1 MAPKHPRK
9 AIPTEPGVYQFFDE
23 RDRVLYVGKA
33 RNLRSRLNSYFQ
45 APENLHP
52 RTAAM
57 VASADHVE
65 WMVTVTEVEALVLEN
80 SLINT
85 LQPRF
90 NVRLKDDKSYPW
102 LAISTKDPWP
112 RPQITRGAR
121 RRGVR
126 YFGPFVHARALR
138 QTVDLLLP
146 IFPVRSCADSKFKRH
161 ERSGRPCLLADIDRC
176 SAPCVGMVSDAE
188 YQELI
193 QGFVR
198 FFSGEVAPIR
208 KNLEAAMATAS
219 AGRHYER
226 AAKIRDQLEA
236 IDHAAHTQQVVL
248 GEREFLD
255 VIGLATNDLQ
265 LAMAVVH
272 IRHGR
277 IVGQNLSVADLVED
291 LEPAVLVATVLR
303 DVYGKASV
311 NVPPTIALRI
321 EPKDADAV
329 RPWLEEQRAGSVTFV
344 VPQRGSRLAMVELAE
359 RSARDELKR
368 DSMRRSVDHNSRSKA
383 LVEIQEAL
391 QLERPPFR
399 IECFDMSHL
408 QGRSYVGSM
417 VVFEDGLPLKSAY
430 RHFTVKSVA
439 GNDDFAAMAE
449 VLRRR
454 MARWDDDGPQGRK
467 FASRADLLLI
477 DGGLGQLS
485 AVTTVLDELGKSDAV
500 DVASLAKRFEE
511 VYRPSSS
518 TPIRLPRGSEALFL
532 LQRVRDEAHRF
543 AITYHRSKRAKAVFA
558 TGLEGI
564 KGLGPARVEKLLS
577 AFGTLENLRKASVDQ
592 IIAETGLSFD
602 LSRSVAEALR
612 LPEAESIDG

>member
-1 MAPKHPRK
+1 MAPRHPGK
-9 AIPTEPGVYQFFDE
+9 AIPTEPGVYQFFD
-23 RDRVLYVGKA
+23 DKNRVLYVGKA
-33 RNLRSRLNSYFQ
+33 RNLRSRLSSYFQ
-45 APENLHP
+45 APDKLHP

-65 WMVTVTEVEALVLEN
+65 WMVTTTEVEALVLEN
-80 SLINT
+80 SLING

-102 LAISTKDPWP
+102 LAIGTKEPWP
-112 RPQITRGAR
+112 RPQVTRGAR
-121 RRGVR
+121 RKGVR
-126 YFGPFVHARALR
+126 YFGPFVHARSLR

-146 IFPVRSCADSKFKRH
+146 IFPVRSCPDSKFKRH

-176 SAPCVGMVSDAE
+176 SAPCVGRVSEAE
-188 YQELI
+188 YESLV

-208 KNLEAAMATAS
+208 KSLEISMSTAAS
-219 AGRHYER
+219 ERNYER
-226 AAKIRDQLEA
+226 AAKFRDQLEA
-236 IDHAAHTQQVVL
+236 IDHAAQAQQVVL
-248 GEREFLD
+248 SQREFLD
-255 VIGLATNDLQ
+255 VIGLASDDLQ

-291 LEPAVLVATVLR
+291 LDPEALIATVLR
-303 DVYGKASV
+303 DIYGKAAV
-311 NVPPTIALRI
+311 DVPSIIALRVVPR
-321 EPKDADAV
+321 EHDAV
-329 RPWLEEQRAGSVTFV
+329 GTWLSEQRNGPVSFV
-344 VPQRGSRLAMVELAE
+344 VPQRGARLAMMELAE

-368 DSMRRSVDHNSRSKA
+368 DSMRRSVDHNARSKA
-383 LVEIQEAL
+383 LLEIQEAL
-391 QLERPPFR
+391 GLERPPFR

-430 RHFTVKSVA
+430 RHFAIKTVP

-454 MARWDDDGPQGRK
+454 MLRFDDEDERGRR
-467 FASRADLLLI
+467 FGARADLLLI

-485 AVTTVLDELGKSDAV
+485 AVTTVLDELNKADAV
-500 DVASLAKRFEE
+500 EVASLAKRFEE
-511 VYRPSSS
+511 VYRPGSSV
-518 TPIRLPRGSEALFL
+518 PIRLPRGSEALFL

-543 AITYHRSKRAKAVFA
+543 AISYHRSKRAKAVFA

-564 KGLGPARVEKLLS
+564 KGLGPARINRLLG
-577 AFGTLENLRKASVDQ
+577 AFGTLEKIKTASLEEISAQ
-592 IIAETGLSFD
+592 SGISQELA
-602 LSRSVAEALR
+602 RSVAEALSLR
-612 LPEAESIDG
+612 EAESVDG

>member
-1 MAPKHPRK
+1 MAPRHPGK
-9 AIPTEPGVYQFFDE
+9 AIPTEPGVYQFFD
-23 RDRVLYVGKA
+23 DKNRVLYVGKA
-33 RNLRSRLNSYFQ
+33 RNLRSRLSSYFQ
-45 APENLHP
+45 APDKLHP

-65 WMVTVTEVEALVLEN
+65 WMVTTTEVEALVLEN
-80 SLINT
+80 SLING

-102 LAISTKDPWP
+102 LAIGTKEPWP
-112 RPQITRGAR
+112 RPQVTRGAR
-121 RRGVR
+121 RKGVR
-126 YFGPFVHARALR
+126 YFGPFVHARSLR

-146 IFPVRSCADSKFKRH
+146 IFPVRSCPDSKFKRH

-176 SAPCVGMVSDAE
+176 SAPCVGRVSEAE
-188 YQELI
+188 YESLV

-208 KNLEAAMATAS
+208 KSLETSMSTAATE
-219 AGRHYER
+219 RNYER
-226 AAKIRDQLEA
+226 AAKFRDQLEA
-236 IDHAAHTQQVVL
+236 IDHAAQAQQVVL
-248 GEREFLD
+248 SQREFLD
-255 VIGLATNDLQ
+255 VIGLASDDLQ

-291 LEPAVLVATVLR
+291 LDPEALIATVLR
-303 DVYGKASV
+303 DIYGKAAV
-311 NVPPTIALRI
+311 DVPSIIALRVAPR
-321 EPKDADAV
+321 EHDAV
-329 RPWLEEQRAGSVTFV
+329 GTWLSEQRNGPVSFV
-344 VPQRGSRLAMVELAE
+344 VPQRGARLAMMELAE

-368 DSMRRSVDHNSRSKA
+368 DSMRRSVDHNARSKA
-383 LVEIQEAL
+383 LLEIQEAL
-391 QLERPPFR
+391 GLERPPFR

-430 RHFTVKSVA
+430 RHFAIKTVP

-454 MARWDDDGPQGRK
+454 MLRFDDEDERGRR
-467 FASRADLLLI
+467 FGARADLLLI

-485 AVTTVLDELGKSDAV
+485 AVTTVLDELNKADAV
-500 DVASLAKRFEE
+500 EVASLAKRFEE
-511 VYRPSSS
+511 VYRPGSSV
-518 TPIRLPRGSEALFL
+518 PIRLPRGSEALFL

-543 AITYHRSKRAKAVFA
+543 AISYHRSKRAKAVFA

-564 KGLGPARVEKLLS
+564 KGLGPARINRLLG
-577 AFGTLENLRKASVDQ
+577 AFGTLEKIKTASLEEISAQ
-592 IIAETGLSFD
+592 SGISQELA
-602 LSRSVAEALR
+602 RSGAEALSLR
-612 LPEAESIDG
+612 EAESVDG

>member
-1 MAPKHPRK
+1 MAPRHPGK
-9 AIPTEPGVYQFFDE
+9 AIPTEPGVYQFFD
-23 RDRVLYVGKA
+23 DKNRVLYVGKA
-33 RNLRSRLNSYFQ
+33 RNLRSRLSSYFQ
-45 APENLHP
+45 APDKLHP

-65 WMVTVTEVEALVLEN
+65 WMVTTTEVEALVLEN
-80 SLINT
+80 SLING

-102 LAISTKDPWP
+102 LAIGTKEPWP
-112 RPQITRGAR
+112 RPQVTRGAR
-121 RRGVR
+121 RKGVR
-126 YFGPFVHARALR
+126 YFGPFVHARSLR

-146 IFPVRSCADSKFKRH
+146 IFPVRSCPDSKFKRH

-176 SAPCVGMVSDAE
+176 SAPCVGRVSEAE
-188 YQELI
+188 YESLV

-208 KNLEAAMATAS
+208 KSLEISMSTAAS
-219 AGRHYER
+219 ERNYER
-226 AAKIRDQLEA
+226 AAKFRDQLEA
-236 IDHAAHTQQVVL
+236 IDHAAQAQQVVL
-248 GEREFLD
+248 SQREFLD
-255 VIGLATNDLQ
+255 VIGLASDDLQ

-291 LEPAVLVATVLR
+291 LDPEALIATVLR
-303 DVYGKASV
+303 DVYGKAAV
-311 NVPPTIALRI
+311 DVPSIIALRVVPR
-321 EPKDADAV
+321 EHDAV
-329 RPWLEEQRAGSVTFV
+329 GTWLSEQRNGPVSFV
-344 VPQRGSRLAMVELAE
+344 VPQRGARLAMMELAE

-368 DSMRRSVDHNSRSKA
+368 DSMRRSVDHNARSKA
-383 LVEIQEAL
+383 LLEIQEAL
-391 QLERPPFR
+391 GLERPPFR

-430 RHFTVKSVA
+430 RHFAIKTVP

-454 MARWDDDGPQGRK
+454 MLRFDDEDERGRR
-467 FASRADLLLI
+467 FGARADLLLI

-485 AVTTVLDELGKSDAV
+485 AVTTVLDELNKADAV
-500 DVASLAKRFEE
+500 EVASLAKRFEE
-511 VYRPSSS
+511 VYRPGSSV
-518 TPIRLPRGSEALFL
+518 PIRLPRGSEALFL

-543 AITYHRSKRAKAVFA
+543 AISYHRSKRAKAVFA

-564 KGLGPARVEKLLS
+564 KGLGPARINRLLG
-577 AFGTLENLRKASVDQ
+577 AFGTLEKIKTASLEEISAQ
-592 IIAETGLSFD
+592 SGISQELA
-602 LSRSVAEALR
+602 RSVAEALSLR
-612 LPEAESIDG
+612 EAESVDG

>member
-1 MAPKHPRK
+1 MAPRHPGK
-9 AIPTEPGVYQFFDE
+9 AIPTEPGVYQFFD
-23 RDRVLYVGKA
+23 DKNRVLYVGKA
-33 RNLRSRLNSYFQ
+33 RNLRSRLSSYFQ
-45 APENLHP
+45 APDKLHP

-65 WMVTVTEVEALVLEN
+65 WMVTTTEVEALVLEN
-80 SLINT
+80 SLING

-102 LAISTKDPWP
+102 LAIGTKEPWP
-112 RPQITRGAR
+112 RPQVTRGAR
-121 RRGVR
+121 RKGVR
-126 YFGPFVHARALR
+126 YFGPFVHARSLR

-146 IFPVRSCADSKFKRH
+146 IFPVRSCPDSKFKRH

-176 SAPCVGMVSDAE
+176 SAPCVGRVSEAE
-188 YQELI
+188 YESLV

-208 KNLEAAMATAS
+208 KSLETSMSTAATE
-219 AGRHYER
+219 RNYER
-226 AAKIRDQLEA
+226 AAKFRDQLEA
-236 IDHAAHTQQVVL
+236 IDHAAQAQQVVL
-248 GEREFLD
+248 SQREFLD
-255 VIGLATNDLQ
+255 VIGLASDDLQ

-291 LEPAVLVATVLR
+291 LDPEALIATVLR
-303 DVYGKASV
+303 DIYGKAAV
-311 NVPPTIALRI
+311 DVPSIIALRVAPR
-321 EPKDADAV
+321 EHDAV
-329 RPWLEEQRAGSVTFV
+329 GTWLSEQRNGPVSFV
-344 VPQRGSRLAMVELAE
+344 VPQRGARLAMMELAE

-368 DSMRRSVDHNSRSKA
+368 DSMRRSVDHNARSKA
-383 LVEIQEAL
+383 LLEIQEAL
-391 QLERPPFR
+391 GLERPPFR

-430 RHFTVKSVA
+430 RHFAIKTVP

-454 MARWDDDGPQGRK
+454 MLRFDDEDERGRR
-467 FASRADLLLI
+467 FGARADLLLI

-485 AVTTVLDELGKSDAV
+485 AVTTVLDELNKADAV
-500 DVASLAKRFEE
+500 EVASLAKRFEE
-511 VYRPSSS
+511 VYRPGSSV
-518 TPIRLPRGSEALFL
+518 PIRLPRGSEALFL

-543 AITYHRSKRAKAVFA
+543 AISYHRSKRAKAVFA

-564 KGLGPARVEKLLS
+564 KGLGPARINRLLG
-577 AFGTLENLRKASVDQ
+577 AFGTLEKIKTASLEEISAQ
-592 IIAETGLSFD
+592 SGISQELA
-602 LSRSVAEALR
+602 RSVAEALSLR
-612 LPEAESIDG
+612 EAESVDG